1 MDADAYPQEV
11 LADEEPRYLRRQKPV
26 EIKRRKFGKQA
37 FRTYFRVLLLG
48 IAAAAGAALLYAV
61 GDFLFTSPRMSL
73 VHPEQI
79 ELTGNHYVSRASV
92 FEVFRPDRRKS
103 VLRIPLEQRRRQ
115 LEAIPWVEQ
124 ATVRRALPNH
134 IQVEIFERTP
144 VAFLRGGAE
153 LSLVDA
159 NGVVLERPLEGD
171 FHFPVVA
178 GISTNMPR
186 EERERRM
193 KMFVDFMQQIDLAR
207 PGSSEHV
214 SEVDLAKASD
224 LRATLEGLPPAGGA
238 VAATAAPAGPL
249 VVHFGDRDFESKF
262 KLLLENVGQWQAAA
276 GRVESVDLRF
286 SRQVVVNPDTAA
298 SAVKTEPPKSE
309 GKQTMTAKKKPDAKS
324 ADRVKRAK
332 QQ

>member
-48 IAAAAGAALLYAV
+48 IGVVGGAALLYAV
-61 GDFLFTSPRMSL
+61 GDFLFASPRMSL

-153 LSLVDA
+153 LGLVDA
-159 NGVVLERPLEGD
+159 NGVVLDRPLEGD

-193 KMFVDFMQQIDLAR
+193 RMFVDFMQQIDLAR

-238 VAATAAPAGPL
+238 ATTAPAGPL

-262 KLLLENVGQWQAAA
+262 KLLLENMGQWQAAA

-298 SAVKTEPPKSE
+298 SAVKAEPPKSD
-309 GKQTMTAKKKPDAKS
+309 GRQTTTAKKKPDAKS
-324 ADRVKRAK
+324 ADRAKRVK